1 MLRRTAEALAE
12 AGQTSENMQTLQP
25 TLRLGRDVWDRTAM
39 PIEEFHDRA
48 RRLRE
53 AMGRRGLDAML
64 LYGAGLNGCGHP
76 TYLGNYIVKLP
87 FSALVVLPRE
97 GEPALMFEGA
107 TRGRA
112 AAQATTWIEDVR
124 PCWNMADT
132 CLAVL
137 ADRGLS
143 AATIG
148 LAGLP
153 RLVPHEVWSTLA
165 AGLVR
170 ATLVEAEE
178 IVDRQRAI
186 KSPREI
192 AQVRRASQIVDQALT
207 SVPGSR
213 PVAADE
219 ARLAAFVMR
228 EARMRGA
235 EDIRLLIARTGEP
248 DWAFRPAEGAAF
260 AGGDTVSVHL
270 AASWERYWSE
280 AIRTYVVRTD
290 RLDLAWNGEL
300 DERFQKLVAAATP
313 GITVAEWVRAAGATL
328 SASERRS
335 LDPYGPGHG
344 IGVTPEESPMLAADS
359 QAIVESGMCLV
370 VRAVLN
376 GDRGVVVH
384 GDTIVV

>member
-1 MLRRTAEALAE
+1 
-12 AGQTSENMQTLQP
+12 MQTLQP

-39 PIEEFHDRA
+39 PVEEFLDRA

-53 AMGRRGLDAML
+53 TMSRRGLDALL

-76 TYLGNYIVKLP
+76 TYLSNYIVKLP

-137 ADRGLS
+137 ADRGLT

-153 RLVPHEVWSTLA
+153 RLVPHETWSTLA
-165 AGLVR
+165 AGLAG
-170 ATLVEAEE
+170 ATLVEVEDV
-178 IVDRQRAI
+178 VDRQRAI
-186 KSPREI
+186 KSHREI
-192 AQVRRASQIVDQALT
+192 AQVRRASHIVDQALA
-207 SVPGSR
+207 SVPAEC
-213 PVAADE
+213 PPATDE
-219 ARLAAFVMR
+219 ARLVAHLMR

-235 EDIRLLIARTGEP
+235 EDIRVLTARPGES
-248 DWAFRPAEGAAF
+248 DWAFRPAGEPAF
-260 AGGDTVSVHL
+260 REGDTVSVHL
-270 AASWERYWSE
+270 SASWERYWSE
-280 AIRTYVVRTD
+280 AIRTFVVRAD
-290 RLDLAWNGEL
+290 RLDLVWNGEL
-300 DERFQKLVAAATP
+300 DERFRRLVAAATP
-313 GITVAEWVRAAGATL
+313 GVTVAEWVRAAGATL
-328 SASERRS
+328 SASEQQA
-335 LDPYGPGHG
+335 LLPYGLGHG
-344 IGVTPEESPMLAADS
+344 IGVTPEESPVLAADS
-359 QAIVESGMCLV
+359 QAMIESGMCLV
-370 VRAVLN
+370 VRAALT
-376 GDRGVVVH
+376 GDRGLVVH

>member
-1 MLRRTAEALAE
+1 ME
-12 AGQTSENMQTLQP
+12 TLQP

-48 RRLRE
+48 RRLRD

-76 TYLGNYIVKLP
+76 TYLSNYIVKLP

-97 GEPALMFEGA
+97 GEAALMFEGA

-137 ADRGLS
+137 ADRGLTT
-143 AATIG
+143 ATIG

-153 RLVPHEVWSTLA
+153 RLVPHEEWSTLA
-165 AGLVR
+165 AGLAR
-170 ATLVEAEE
+170 ATLVEAED
-178 IVDRQRAI
+178 IVDQQRAI
-186 KSPREI
+186 KSAREI
-192 AQVRRASQIVDQALT
+192 AQVRRASHIVDRALV
-207 SVPGSR
+207 SVPEHPAIG
-213 PVAADE
+213 DE
-219 ARLAAFVMR
+219 LRLAALVMR

-235 EDIRLLIARTGEP
+235 EDIRLLIARTNEP
-248 DWAFRPAEGAAF
+248 DWAFRPAGDAAF
-260 AGGDTVSVHL
+260 AEGDTVSVHL
-270 AASWERYWSE
+270 GASWERYWSE
-280 AIRTYVVRTD
+280 HVRTYVARAD
-290 RLDLAWNGEL
+290 RFDPAWNGEL
-300 DERFQKLVAAATP
+300 DGRFRRLVAAATP
-313 GITVAEWVRAAGATL
+313 GITVAEWVRTAGASL

-335 LDPYGPGHG
+335 LGPYGLGHG
-344 IGVTPEESPMLAADS
+344 IGVTPEESPVLAADS
-359 QAIVESGMCLV
+359 PAMIETGMCLV
-370 VRAVLN
+370 VRAVLT
-376 GDRGVVVH
+376 GGRGLVVH